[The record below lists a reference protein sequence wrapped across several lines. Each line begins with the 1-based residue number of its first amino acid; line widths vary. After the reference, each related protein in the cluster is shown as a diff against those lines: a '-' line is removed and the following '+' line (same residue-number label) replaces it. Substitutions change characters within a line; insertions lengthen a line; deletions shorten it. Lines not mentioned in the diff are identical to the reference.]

1 MVPSCR
7 GTVCSSLMLLSA
19 FLWSMSFILWIHE
32 TKTWRPPTQWS
43 FVWRCGSSTLTHA
56 CVWMYVCMGARVQPW
71 GSFLG
76 HSPSWFLRQSLPWC
90 SSLYSFNVRLQ
101 MHADMLGFFTQGSGD
116 QLWVLMTA
124 WQAPVK
130 RTISPD
136 LRYPIF
142 SGRKDATS
150 LGLIFPSLFGLL
162 DPMHQGKKGLGNSL
176 KDWNNKPL
184 PHRAENDF
192 LGLEG
197 FIAMLF
203 FLPFFSLSS
212 FLLMQ

>member
-7 GTVCSSLMLLSA
+7 GTVPSSLMLLPA
-19 FLWSMSFILWIHE
+19 FLWSISFILRIHE

-56 CVWMYVCMGARVQPW
+56 CVWMCVCMGSGAQPW

-90 SSLYSFNVRLQ
+90 SSLYPFNVRLQ
-101 MHADMLGFFTQGSGD
+101 MHADMLGFFTQVSGD

-124 WQAPVK
+124 WQAPMK

-142 SGRKDATS
+142 QEERTLQAWD
-150 LGLIFPSLFGLL
+150 
-162 DPMHQGKKGLGNSL
+162 
-176 KDWNNKPL
+176 
-184 PHRAENDF
+184 
-192 LGLEG
+192 
-197 FIAMLF
+197 LF
-203 FLPFFSLSS
+203 FQVCLAS
-212 FLLMQ
+212 